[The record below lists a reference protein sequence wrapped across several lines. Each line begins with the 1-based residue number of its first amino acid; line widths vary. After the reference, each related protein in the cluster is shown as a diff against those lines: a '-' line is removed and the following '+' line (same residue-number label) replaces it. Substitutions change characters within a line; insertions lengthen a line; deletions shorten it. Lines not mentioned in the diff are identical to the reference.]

1 MINDF
6 IAHAFNSF
14 LLDQQPKI
22 LLVAKAHSGIFTLA
36 PIKKGYIHSI
46 LESGTLTISK
56 KFLLGDSNPFGA
68 QK

>member
-14 LLDQQPKI
+14 PLDQQPKI
-22 LLVAKAHSGIFTLA
+22 LLVPNAHSGIFTHA
-36 PIKKGYIHSI
+36 PIKKGYICI
-46 LESGTLTISK
+46 LESSTLTVSK